1 VRRLATVRVRVT
13 IGAVVVVAIALT
25 VGGASLVRAQR
36 SDLTNDIET
45 TARLRAH
52 DVAATVAD
60 GELGP
65 SLAVPRGDENLV
77 QVVDRNGDIV
87 AASSN
92 IGSDVRISHLDAG
105 RNGYRVGTIDHLP
118 GGDTPFRV
126 VARRV
131 STSTGA
137 YTVYVA
143 GSLEPVEHSTH
154 SLIRL
159 LLIGLPFLLFLVG
172 AITWVVTG
180 RALRPVEAMR
190 AEVEAIGAADLA
202 RRVPE
207 PHTADEIGRLARTM
221 NAMLA
226 RLDDATGRQ
235 RRFIADASHEL
246 RSPLTGIRAQ
256 IEVDLAHP
264 ERADWQATDRDVL
277 EDTIRLQRLVDDLLA
292 LARATAPS
300 ERSHHEPVDLDEI
313 VLREARRL
321 RVRTPHRVDTTAVS
335 GAQLDG
341 NPDELARAVR
351 NLLDNAAR
359 HTCSTITVELVETD
373 NEIRLVV
380 ADDGPGVPEDQRDR
394 IFERFTRLDDAR
406 ARDNGGTGLG
416 LAITH
421 EIVVAH
427 GGSIT
432 LDDAP
437 GARFVMAFPLH
448 DARPTIVET
457 SAVG

>member
-1 VRRLATVRVRVT
+1 MRRLATVRVRVT
-13 IGAVVVVAIALT
+13 TGAVVVVALALSAGGVWLVHSQRGALT
-25 VGGASLVRAQR
+25 S
-36 SDLTNDIET
+36 DIET

-60 GELGP
+60 GELTP

-77 QVVDRNGDIV
+77 QVVDKNGDIV
-87 AASSN
+87 ASSSN
-92 IGSDVRISHLDAG
+92 IGSDVRISSLDPG
-105 RNGYRVGTIDHLP
+105 PNGYRVRTIDGLP

-131 STSTGA
+131 STSAGV

-143 GSLEPVEHSTH
+143 GSLAPVEHSTD

-172 AITWVVTG
+172 AITWVVVG

-190 AEVEAIGAADLA
+190 AEVDAITAADLA

-207 PHTADEIGRLARTM
+207 PRTADEIGRLAHTM

-226 RLDDATGRQ
+226 RLDDGTRRQ
-235 RRFIADASHEL
+235 RQFIADASHEL

-264 ERADWQATDRDVL
+264 DRADWQATDRDVL
-277 EDTIRLQRLVDDLLA
+277 EDTIRLQRLIDDLLA
-292 LARATAPS
+292 LARAAASS
-300 ERSHHEPVDLDEI
+300 ERSHREPVDLDEI
-313 VLREARRL
+313 VLSEARRL

-341 NPDELARAVR
+341 NPDELGRAVR

-359 HTCSTITVELVETD
+359 HACSTITVELRETD
-373 NEIRLVV
+373 DAIGLVV
-380 ADDGPGVPEDQRDR
+380 ADDGPGVPVDQRDR
-394 IFERFTRLDDAR
+394 VFERFTRLDDAR
-406 ARDNGGTGLG
+406 ARDNGGAGLG
-416 LAITH
+416 LAIAH
-421 EIVVAH
+421 EIVAAH

-437 GARFVMAFPLH
+437 GARFVMTFPVH
-448 DARPTIVET
+448 DERPRIVEPST
-457 SAVG
+457 AR